1 MIFRWG
7 SMARMRQLAAECA
20 VTAVLLTGA
29 AAGAADLVYAVDFSS
44 PEIQAAVKACPQA
57 KVTKDFEGTDVL
69 TVTVPKGKIPGDK
82 MVIVAIPLKV
92 SALKLAGSSLFSEM
106 DLKYSNVTQPAH
118 PWNGVKA
125 MLVYEA
131 GGKTEYPDINPGW
144 QKNVGTRDWYRANCV
159 TEFPKDTVKVTLM
172 LGLQESSGEVSF
184 RNIRFY
190 RGASAPVSTLAQE
203 KIPQAK
209 YTKDFPTGRGVMSPN
224 RLQDGDFEELARW
237 NVNLIRWQLNR
248 SLAKEYTLDEYK
260 AYTAQKLDELD
271 RVLPIAAKNGVKVVV
286 DLHPFEGGKL
296 ILSTPEGRAYLLE
309 IWREI
314 ARRYKG
320 NPAIWGYD
328 ILNEPHSRNL
338 RPGDPSWPE
347 IAAGVI
353 AAIREID
360 PEVPIIVESDKMA
373 HVEGL
378 EFLPVFDSPN
388 IIYSIH
394 MYHPGNLTHQ
404 LDATKGPFLGYPDSE
419 RGWNK
424 EMLRSTLAKAR
435 EFQLKT
441 GARIYVGEFSC
452 IRWAP
457 GAADYIRDLIDL
469 FEEYGWDWSYHAF
482 REWQGWSVEHSD
494 DPTVSE
500 PVPTTRRK
508 EVLLKAFE
516 KNRR

>member
-1 MIFRWG
+1 MVFSRWNTDG
-7 SMARMRQLAAECA
+7 ARRLAAA
-20 VTAVLLTGA
+20 FGVTAAVLLPASAPA
-29 AAGAADLVYAVDFSS
+29 AELVYAVDFNSS
-44 PEIQAAVKACPQA
+44 AVKAAVAACPQA
-57 KVTKDFEGTDVL
+57 KVAKDFEGTDVL
-69 TVTVPKGKIPGDK
+69 TVTVPKGEIPGSN
-82 MVIVAIPLKV
+82 MVTVSIPLDVKK
-92 SALKLAGSSLFSEM
+92 LKLAGSSLFSEM
-106 DLKYSNVTQPAH
+106 DLKYSKVTQPAH

-131 GGKTEYPDINPGW
+131 GGKAEYPDINPGW
-144 QKNVGTRDWYRANCV
+144 QKNAGTRDWYRSNCV
-159 TEFPKDTVKVTLM
+159 TEFPKDTTKVTLV

-184 RNIRFY
+184 RNIRFF
-190 RGASAPVSTLAQE
+190 RGASAPASTLDQ
-203 KIPQAK
+203 KVIPQAK
-209 YTKDFPTGRGVMSPN
+209 YTKKFPVGRGVMSPN
-224 RLQDGDFEELARW
+224 SLKDGDFEELAKW

-248 SLAKEYTLDEYK
+248 SLGKEYTLDEYK
-260 AYTAQKLDELD
+260 AHTAEKLKELD

-296 ILSTPEGRAYLLE
+296 ILSSPEGRAYIVEL
-309 IWREI
+309 WREI
-314 ARRYKG
+314 AKKYKG

-347 IAAGVI
+347 IATGVVK
-353 AAIREID
+353 AIREVD
-360 PEVPIIVESDKMA
+360 PEIPIIVESDKMA
-373 HVEGL
+373 HYEYL

-388 IIYSIH
+388 IVYSIH
-394 MYHPGNLTHQ
+394 IYHPGGLTHQ
-404 LDATKGPFLGYPDSE
+404 LDPKKGPFAGYPDQE
-419 RGWNK
+419 KGWNK
-424 EMLRSTLAKAR
+424 EMLRASLAKAR

-441 GARIYVGEFSC
+441 GARIYVGEFGC

-457 GAADYIRDLIDL
+457 GAADYIKDLIDI

-482 REWQGWSVEHSD
+482 REWPGWSAEHSD

-516 KNRR
+516 KNKR

>member
-1 MIFRWG
+1 
-7 SMARMRQLAAECA
+7 
-20 VTAVLLTGA
+20 
-29 AAGAADLVYAVDFSS
+29 
-44 PEIQAAVKACPQA
+44 
-57 KVTKDFEGTDVL
+57 
-69 TVTVPKGKIPGDK
+69 
-82 MVIVAIPLKV
+82 
-92 SALKLAGSSLFSEM
+92 
-106 DLKYSNVTQPAH
+106 
-118 PWNGVKA
+118 
-125 MLVYEA
+125 
-131 GGKTEYPDINPGW
+131 
-144 QKNVGTRDWYRANCV
+144 
-159 TEFPKDTVKVTLM
+159 
-172 LGLQESSGEVSF
+172 
-184 RNIRFY
+184 
-190 RGASAPVSTLAQE
+190 
-203 KIPQAK
+203 
-209 YTKDFPTGRGVMSPN
+209 MSPN

-388 IIYSIH
+388 IIY
-394 MYHPGNLTHQ
+394 
-404 LDATKGPFLGYPDSE
+404 
-419 RGWNK
+419 R
-424 EMLRSTLAKAR
+424 
-435 EFQLKT
+435 
-441 GARIYVGEFSC
+441 
-452 IRWAP
+452 AP
-457 GAADYIRDLIDL
+457 L
-469 FEEYGWDWSYHAF
+469 FI
-482 REWQGWSVEHSD
+482 
-494 DPTVSE
+494 
-500 PVPTTRRK
+500 
-508 EVLLKAFE
+508 
-516 KNRR
+516 